1 MKLADISL
9 GRHAEQFSPMQIKVA
24 EELNHLLFRV
34 LRGMDQLPESYPESA
49 DVGVYLALE
58 GDPSHTIAGLHTIS
72 NPEAVDHI
80 RIQSHYQVAPG
91 REVVSRWLPDLTAGR
106 SQQCL
111 DEVKSFSHSLGNN
124 HQKTLESAIEE
135 VSLFYRKRIR
145 VRQQTISSLAHRVLG
160 PEADGWLN
168 EANYEGLSRLKRLD
182 SDYEFEE
189 ALNHLSA
196 LNKQQLPENR
206 SHSKRR
212 GPPSPHLPI
221 RRAADPERI

>member
-1 MKLADISL
+1 
-9 GRHAEQFSPMQIKVA
+9 
-24 EELNHLLFRV
+24 
-34 LRGMDQLPESYPESA
+34 
-49 DVGVYLALE
+49 VYLALE
-58 GDPSHTIAGLHTIS
+58 GDPSHTIPGLQTIS
-72 NPEAVDHI
+72 NPEAVDHS

-91 REVVSRWLPDLTAGR
+91 REVVSRWLPDLTPGR

-111 DEVKSFSHSLGNN
+111 DEEKSFSRSLGNN

-182 SDYEFEE
+182 TDYEFEE

-196 LNKQQLPENR
+196 LNKQKLPASREAIRKQGATLAAPSQL
-206 SHSKRR
+206 SRR
-212 GPPSPHLPI
+212 
-221 RRAADPERI
+221 